1 MFVDGVC
8 FLGGLMGKK
17 MEHDKIDSSLL
28 SGSDRFK
35 LARTHTHT
43 HTVMHVWMLA
53 HGFLLVLLLYFLD
66 GRSDSLSLFSDNIQL
81 AELTHHHTVTPSPAT
96 TALVTS
102 SDASPAPRGAA
113 SQPWRS

>member
-43 HTVMHVWMLA
+43 PSCMCGCQHMVPSWCFYYISWTDDQIL
-53 HGFLLVLLLYFLD
+53 
-66 GRSDSLSLFSDNIQL
+66 SLSF
-81 AELTHHHTVTPSPAT
+81 LTTFN
-96 TALVTS
+96 
-102 SDASPAPRGAA
+102 
-113 SQPWRS
+113 